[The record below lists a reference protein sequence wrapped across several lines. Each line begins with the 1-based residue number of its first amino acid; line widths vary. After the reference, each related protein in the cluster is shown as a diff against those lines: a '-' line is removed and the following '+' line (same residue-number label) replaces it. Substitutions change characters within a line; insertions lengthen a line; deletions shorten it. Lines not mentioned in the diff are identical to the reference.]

1 MDDGFRRYRVA
12 ARTRESSVITSF
24 TLVPADGAPLAPF
37 RPGQFLTVRV
47 PDPAGG
53 PALQRTY
60 SLSGDPARRDA
71 YRISVKR
78 EPAPAGRPDIPAGRV
93 SSLLHDSLAEG
104 GELVARGPEGA
115 FVLDRESPRPVLLL
129 AGGVGLTPLL
139 AMAHDL
145 ARAGRRAWLVH
156 ACEGREVQAHG
167 AELRALAAASPSLRV
182 HVLYRAVAAGDRGG
196 IDHDGAGLVTREVL
210 QALLPLDDYDVYLCG
225 PTPFMQ
231 AVYAILLGLGV
242 REERI
247 RYEFFGKA
255 AALKAPAAAAPAA
268 APAPGPEAADGLVV
282 TFAAS
287 GRSAVWTG
295 AHDTLLDF
303 AEAQGLSPAFSC
315 RAGICSTCACR
326 LVDGAV
332 DYVAEPL
339 DPPGP
344 GTVLLCCSRPR
355 GAVVLDL

>member
-24 TLVPADGAPLAPF
+24 ALVAADGAPLPAAG
-37 RPGQFLTVRV
+37 PGQFLTVRV

-53 PALQRTY
+53 PALLRHY

-78 EPAPAGRPDIPAGRV
+78 EPPPPDRPDAPPGRV
-93 SSLLHDSLAEG
+93 STLLHETLAVG
-104 GELVARGPEGA
+104 SELLARGPEGT
-115 FVLDRESPRPVLLL
+115 FVLDRASERPVLLL
-129 AGGVGLTPLL
+129 AAGVGLTPLL

-145 ARAGRRAWLVH
+145 ARAGRRAWFVH
-156 ACEGREVQAHG
+156 ACEGRDVQAHG
-167 AELRALAAASPSLRV
+167 AELRGLAAAAPTLRV
-182 HVLYRAVAAGDRGG
+182 HVLYRTATADDRVG
-196 IDHDGAGLVTREVL
+196 IDHDGTGLVTRDAL

-255 AALKAPAAAAPAA
+255 TALRAAAAAAPAVATVPALA
-268 APAPGPEAADGLVV
+268 AGDGLVV

-303 AEAQGLSPAFSC
+303 AEAQGLAPAFSC

-326 LVDGAV
+326 LVSGAV
-332 DYVAEPL
+332 DYVTEPL
-339 DPPGP
+339 DAPAPGI
-344 GTVLLCCSRPR
+344 VLLCSARPR
-355 GAVVLDL
+355 EALVLDL